1 MFILV
6 PRLREGAE
14 VLKQRDIQLLK
25 KKNELEEE
33 VNELHLKLEQKKDY
47 EVIKSNIERRK
58 CTGANDAIVRD
69 PNS

>member
-1 MFILV
+1 M
-6 PRLREGAE
+6 
-14 VLKQRDIQLLK
+14 LK

-33 VNELHLKLEQKKDY
+33 VNDLYVKLEQKADY
-47 EVIKSNIERRK
+47 EVIKNNIERRK